1 MTCKENTN
9 FCILVETCGK
19 IVDILHQENN
29 PFDIAIEKGMQLDQV
44 LPIFHGY
51 FPLTVES
58 LSLENMSF
66 ENFSGNILL
75 QTNRLETEICFFCK
89 PEEMKQWKD
98 IYQRHNQEKLINKML
113 TKSMDTMIS
122 NDVLNSLGFMGF
134 KKNAQG
140 FVLLGNIP
148 NWFNK
153 IFPDYNYSSNKFVL
167 EDIFPFLEVF
177 LPDVFDM
184 FDTDIENKIY
194 SGLWT
199 EVSPG
204 GEEVILQATAINN
217 KSDKYIF
224 IESVSER
231 NPQKHADLQKSRELS
246 LKHQQL
252 LKTEEALRELLKS
265 REQFISIFTHDIK
278 SPLSGVY
285 SLVDF
290 LMEDENFTALLN
302 EEYAE
307 LLGVIRRN
315 LSTVF
320 DYTNQLYDWSNLN
333 FAKMD
338 VTKTLTNLRQMF
350 NDVLVGFSDKVH
362 LKDIKMELDVPVDIM
377 VNVDAVFF
385 KNVIQNLI
393 NNALKFSYH
402 KGLINI
408 HVQEQEQF
416 IQFSIADTG
425 VGMDKTVMESIFKYD
440 TKISTQGTDGE
451 MGTGIG
457 LNIVKRILDLHGA
470 TISVESEPQKGSTF
484 IIQLQK

>member
-1 MTCKENTN
+1 
-9 FCILVETCGK
+9 
-19 IVDILHQENN
+19 
-29 PFDIAIEKGMQLDQV
+29 
-44 LPIFHGY
+44 
-51 FPLTVES
+51 
-58 LSLENMSF
+58 
-66 ENFSGNILL
+66 
-75 QTNRLETEICFFCK
+75 
-89 PEEMKQWKD
+89 MKQWKD

-140 FVLLGNIP
+140 FILLGNIP

-252 LKTEEALRELLKS
+252 
-265 REQFISIFTHDIK
+265 
-278 SPLSGVY
+278 
-285 SLVDF
+285 
-290 LMEDENFTALLN
+290 
-302 EEYAE
+302 
-307 LLGVIRRN
+307 
-315 LSTVF
+315 
-320 DYTNQLYDWSNLN
+320 
-333 FAKMD
+333 
-338 VTKTLTNLRQMF
+338 
-350 NDVLVGFSDKVH
+350 
-362 LKDIKMELDVPVDIM
+362 
-377 VNVDAVFF
+377 
-385 KNVIQNLI
+385 
-393 NNALKFSYH
+393 
-402 KGLINI
+402 
-408 HVQEQEQF
+408 
-416 IQFSIADTG
+416 
-425 VGMDKTVMESIFKYD
+425 
-440 TKISTQGTDGE
+440 
-451 MGTGIG
+451 
-457 LNIVKRILDLHGA
+457 
-470 TISVESEPQKGSTF
+470 
-484 IIQLQK
+484 